1 MDKVLSALQRGVT
14 GDVRQHTPLFF
25 RLGRP
30 EDRAALAGL
39 LAVGPYIQVHD
50 TLQSQLTELARTL
63 DPSQRFTK
71 ESLREAALA
80 QLGGT
85 ASEEYGVWVYYPWSQ
100 RLVHLLDEQ
109 EFIRVRTDRNR
120 NKITRDE
127 QDTLA
132 TKRIGVIG
140 LSVGQSVCLT
150 MALERSFGELRIA
163 DHDHLD
169 LSNLN
174 RLRSGVHQLG
184 LAKTVNVAQEI
195 AEIDPFLRVT
205 CFHEGITADNIDGFL
220 TQGGRLD
227 VLVEECDSVDIKILA
242 RQRAKAHG
250 IPVVMDTSDR
260 GMIDVERFDIEPTR
274 PIMHGS
280 VEHLDL
286 DLASRV
292 LTMEEKL
299 PFVIPMMG
307 LEKLSGRMKASMLEI
322 ESSVTTWPQL
332 ATSVVMGGAA
342 VGDICRRILLDQHQE
357 SGRWFLDLED
367 LIPCAVGTSVGHAAP
382 RPTPESLS
390 SLEMERIRERCV
402 EILHT
407 PQPLSSEHARAIAE
421 AGALAPSGG
430 NVQPWRFYY
439 DGSALLLFHD
449 TAISHSELD
458 GAHLVPTI
466 GLGACL
472 ENMLLKARSLGINAR
487 TDLYPLKDEP
497 RLVAILAAGRPDT
510 VLPDPLAGMIAERCT
525 NRRTPSRIP
534 IAPADLAALVDAGNV
549 ISGCA
554 VQVLTSKD
562 DLDRIAELVGMA
574 ERIRILNPI
583 GHEELFHRELRWT
596 KEEAQRSR
604 DGLDLDT
611 FEMSLAQ
618 RTALGVA
625 ADREAIALVRS
636 WRGGMGFTRIS
647 GDVIR
652 ASSAV
657 VLISGVD
664 AGSNGALLGGQCM
677 ERVWLAATSLQ
688 LAVHPISAPI
698 LLAHHVRFGGGYGL
712 NEVEQLEI
720 LDCFQRMRH
729 LFPDPA
735 GEPLFL
741 MRLAHA
747 DPPSAR
753 SLRRPLEAL
762 FAQRGSQS
770 VRP

>member
-1 MDKVLSALQRGVT
+1 MDKVLDALKRGEKGYVH
-14 GDVRQHTPLFF
+14 QHIPLFF
-25 RLGRP
+25 RLALP
-30 EDRAALAGL
+30 DDRKALATL
-39 LAVGPYIQVHD
+39 LAEQPLLQVHD
-50 TLQSQLTELARTL
+50 TLLSQLAELVRAL
-63 DPSQRFTK
+63 DPSKRFTK

-80 QLGGT
+80 HLGRT

-100 RLVHLLDEQ
+100 RLVHLLDEE
-109 EFIRVRTDRNR
+109 EFTRVRTDRNR

-127 QDTLA
+127 QNTLA
-132 TKRIGVIG
+132 AKRIGVIG

-174 RLRSGVHQLG
+174 RLRSGVHRLG

-205 CFHEGITADNIDGFL
+205 CFHEGINADNIDGFL

-260 GMIDVERFDIEPTR
+260 GMIDVERFDIDPTR

-286 DLASRV
+286 DLAAKAR
-292 LTMEEKL
+292 TIEEKL

-307 LEKLSGRMKASMLEI
+307 LDKLSGRMKASMLEI

-342 VGDICRRILLDQHQE
+342 VGDVCRRILLDQHKE
-357 SGRWFLDLED
+357 SGRWFLDLEY
-367 LIPCAVGTSVGHAAP
+367 LIPCAVGTSVERAGP
-382 RPTPESLS
+382 RPTPEPLS
-390 SLEMERIRERCV
+390 GLEMERIRERCI

-407 PQPLSSEHARAIAE
+407 TEPLSLTHARAIAE

-430 NVQPWRFYY
+430 NDQPWRFYY

-458 GAHLVPTI
+458 GADLVPTI
-466 GLGACL
+466 GLGGCL
-472 ENMLLKARSLGINAR
+472 ENMLLKARSLGINLR
-487 TDLYPLKDEP
+487 PDLYPLKDEP

-510 VLPDPLAGMIAERCT
+510 VLVDPLAGMIAERCT
-525 NRRTPSRIP
+525 NRRMPSQIA
-534 IAPADLAALVDAGNV
+534 IAPADLAALVDAGSA

-554 VQVLTSKD
+554 VQVLSSKD
-562 DLDRIAELVGMA
+562 DLDSIAEMVGMA

-583 GHEELFHRELRWT
+583 GHEELFRREVRWT
-596 KEEAQRSR
+596 KEEAQRTR

-625 ADREAIALVRS
+625 ADREAIGLVRS
-636 WRGGMGFTRIS
+636 WKGGMGFTRIS
-647 GDVIR
+647 GDAIR
-652 ASSAV
+652 ASSSV
-657 VLISGVD
+657 VLISGAD
-664 AGSNGALLGGQCM
+664 AGATNALHGGRCM
-677 ERVWLAATSLQ
+677 QRVWLAATSLG

-698 LLAHHVRFGGGYGL
+698 LLAHHVRFGGGHGL
-712 NEVEQLEI
+712 DQEEQRGI
-720 LDCFQRMRH
+720 LDCFQRMRQ
-729 LFPDPA
+729 LFPKAA

-753 SLRRPLEAL
+753 SLRRPLEAM